1 MVDKTLIECRNGGG
15 SVLMSGVEK
24 IQLNNSP
31 YDEGHV
37 VTIYQ
42 QDIVPCALDILT
54 DLVKYKTVTLVAK
67 GHSIPTAVAVANVV
81 TENMMKG
88 NSKILDIVVDSEE
101 TDDKPLL
108 SIIKIVI
115 MKTN

>member
-1 MVDKTLIECRNGGG
+1 MVVVIELLIGEDKG
-15 SVLMSGVEK
+15 
-24 IQLNNSP
+24 QLNGNLSHS
-31 YDEGHV
+31 EGKL

-54 DLVKYKTVTLVAK
+54 DLVKYKTVTLTAS
-67 GHSIPTAVAVANVV
+67 GQSIPTAVAVANIV

-101 TDDKPLL
+101 THEKSGPSLV
-108 SIIKIVI
+108 SIIKITI
-115 MKTN
+115 TKTN